1 MFGVAKLGSGR
12 HVMENA
18 PEQEKKITSEKQQ
31 SQIFILMK
39 EIACDCKG
47 LR

>member
-1 MFGVAKLGSGR
+1 MFEVAKLGSGR

-31 SQIFILMK
+31 SQIFIIMK
-39 EIACDCKG
+39 KITCDCKE